1 MIDMKKIKIIITFIF
16 LGLSVVSH
24 FMYERYPN
32 YLFSILFP
40 VNESIWEHMKL
51 IITSVILASI
61 LEYFIYRKKDIKINN
76 FILAY
81 GISIPIGIISYL
93 VVYLPLEIIF
103 GHSLFLAVTILF
115 LVFGFIS
122 FISYHIMTY
131 RKIRYGNLSG
141 WILIILLYFL
151 FYIWTYYPPINKLFL
166 DTQKNGYGIMK

>member
-32 YLFSILFP
+32 YLFSILFS

-51 IITSVILASI
+51 IITPVILASI

-93 VVYLPLEIIF
+93 VVYLPLDRK
-103 GHSLFLAVTILF
+103 L
-115 LVFGFIS
+115 S
-122 FISYHIMTY
+122 FCY
-131 RKIRYGNLSG
+131 
-141 WILIILLYFL
+141 
-151 FYIWTYYPPINKLFL
+151 
-166 DTQKNGYGIMK
+166 